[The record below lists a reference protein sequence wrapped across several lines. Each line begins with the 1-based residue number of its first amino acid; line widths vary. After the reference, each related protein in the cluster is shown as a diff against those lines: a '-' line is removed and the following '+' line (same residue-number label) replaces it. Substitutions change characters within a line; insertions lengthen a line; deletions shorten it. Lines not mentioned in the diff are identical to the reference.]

1 MALKESNKST
11 ENIIVRFAPS
21 PTGWFHLGNARTALF
36 NYLFAKNKG
45 GKLILR
51 IEDTDKERSKP
62 EYEKDI
68 VDNLDWLG
76 IEFDE
81 TARQSDRL
89 AAHKKYLEKLIKSGA
104 AYFSKETPKE
114 EGDREEVIRFRN
126 PGKRVLFEDL
136 IKGKISFDTTEL
148 GDFVIAK
155 SINEP
160 VFHLAVVVDD
170 FEMGVTHVIRGED
183 HISNTPRQMLIQ
195 EAIGAPRLN
204 YAHIPLIL
212 APDRSKLSKR
222 KHGESV
228 SIKYYREHEYEP
240 EALVNFLALLGWN
253 PGTNEEIFS
262 HKNLIDRFSMECVQK
277 SGAIFNIEK
286 LRWFNREYLKNKPWS
301 KMAFAVLPATVTE
314 GKTEKQTEAI
324 WKVLLE
330 RFSTIG
336 EIRSSLIDSGEFSFL
351 DSRIEMPIEAS
362 KLIWKESDLGSTQKH
377 LAAICSMIDGVD
389 DNNFDRNSVK
399 SVTWSYAEENG
410 RGSVLWPMRF
420 ALSGKD
426 KSPDPFTLAELL
438 GKKET
443 QRRLRVAVEKIS
455 GV

>member
-1 MALKESNKST
+1 MT
-11 ENIIVRFAPS
+11 
-21 PTGWFHLGNARTALF
+21 
-36 NYLFAKNKG
+36 
-45 GKLILR
+45 
-51 IEDTDKERSKP
+51 
-62 EYEKDI
+62 
-68 VDNLDWLG
+68 
-76 IEFDE
+76 
-81 TARQSDRL
+81 
-89 AAHKKYLEKLIKSGA
+89 
-104 AYFSKETPKE
+104 
-114 EGDREEVIRFRN
+114 
-126 PGKRVLFEDL
+126 
-136 IKGKISFDTTEL
+136 
-148 GDFVIAK
+148 
-155 SINEP
+155 
-160 VFHLAVVVDD
+160 
-170 FEMGVTHVIRGED
+170 
-183 HISNTPRQMLIQ
+183 
-195 EAIGAPRLN
+195 
-204 YAHIPLIL
+204 
-212 APDRSKLSKR
+212 
-222 KHGESV
+222 
-228 SIKYYREHEYEP
+228 
-240 EALVNFLALLGWN
+240 
-253 PGTNEEIFS
+253 
-262 HKNLIDRFSMECVQK
+262 
-277 SGAIFNIEK
+277 
-286 LRWFNREYLKNKPWS
+286 
-301 KMAFAVLPATVTE
+301 FAVLPATVTE

-410 RGSVLWPMRF
+410 RGSVLWPMGF